1 MVLRDS
7 IYLFLALAV
16 ATETLSNPV
25 DPCQTPNGQKGTCVP
40 LQDCPNLHS
49 HFEKGTI
56 DPKIKTYVQRSH
68 CGFVGHD
75 PKVCC
80 PSATP
85 PAKSLLASSHLLPN
99 RTICGM
105 YTDNRIIG
113 GEKTGLDEFPWMALL
128 QYKIGTSA
136 KIDLKA
142 GFAKGYFADNG
153 NLVFECGGS
162 LINKRYVLTAAH
174 CLLPEL
180 VKVRLGEYNTETN
193 PDCVSNSLGTDCA
206 PPVQDFGVEEQIVYR
221 SYDSEDSD
229 HYHDIGLIRLDRDV
243 EYSDFITPI
252 CLPLETEDVYKSY
265 VGKQLTV
272 AGWGITER
280 DVKSTIKLKVNVPV
294 MELPECARKYK
305 DLLNLNLALDSG
317 QICAGGVKGKDSC
330 RADSGGPLMHLKLEK
345 RRESNFYVVGV
356 VSFGPTPCGQKNLP
370 GVYTKVSKYV
380 TWIVENLKP

>member
-1 MVLRDS
+1 M
-7 IYLFLALAV
+7 
-16 ATETLSNPV
+16 

-153 NLVFECGGS
+153 SLVFECGGS

-180 VKVRLGEYNTETN
+180 
-193 PDCVSNSLGTDCA
+193 
-206 PPVQDFGVEEQIVYR
+206 
-221 SYDSEDSD
+221 
-229 HYHDIGLIRLDRDV
+229 
-243 EYSDFITPI
+243 
-252 CLPLETEDVYKSY
+252 
-265 VGKQLTV
+265 
-272 AGWGITER
+272 
-280 DVKSTIKLKVNVPV
+280 
-294 MELPECARKYK
+294 
-305 DLLNLNLALDSG
+305 
-317 QICAGGVKGKDSC
+317 
-330 RADSGGPLMHLKLEK
+330 
-345 RRESNFYVVGV
+345 
-356 VSFGPTPCGQKNLP
+356 
-370 GVYTKVSKYV
+370 
-380 TWIVENLKP
+380 